1 MEQLPG
7 GVLHALLLD
16 GHGSARA
23 LDQAALTSWQ
33 PQQGPLWVHLDYT
46 DEGAWSWLS
55 GLEDVPAN
63 VVDSLLTMETRP
75 RVTRMG
81 EGLLVYL
88 RGVNLQPG
96 AQPEDMI
103 AIRLWIT
110 ASRVISTQRRTLLSV
125 TDMRTALDKQEGPG
139 SVGGI
144 VTDLTDRLTWYMEDV
159 IAHVEEQVSAAE
171 ELVRTAMG
179 AQARQQLSD
188 LRRQCTVLRRYMAP
202 QRDAISVLVQDPGGL
217 LSEDHRVIMRE
228 AADRLLRLL
237 EDLDSAREHA
247 SIAMEELTTA
257 LSDRL
262 NRRLYV
268 LAVITAMFLPLSFL
282 TGMLG
287 VNLGGIP
294 GAESPHGFAWFAAG
308 LLGLMVVIGVYLKRN
323 RWL

>member
-1 MEQLPG
+1 MSTLPD
-7 GVLHALLLD
+7 GVLHAVLLD
-16 GHGSARA
+16 GQGGASR
-23 LDQAALTSWQ
+23 LDQAGLASWQ
-33 PQQGPLWVHLDYT
+33 PEQGTLWVHLDYT
-46 DEGAWSWLS
+46 DDGAWRWLS
-55 GLEDVPAN
+55 DSKDVTPA
-63 VVDSLLTMETRP
+63 VIDSLLTMETRP

-81 EGLLVYL
+81 DGLLVYL

-103 AIRLWIT
+103 AIRLWLT
-110 ASRVISTQRRTLLSV
+110 GSRIISTQRRSLLSV
-125 TDMRTALDKQEGPG
+125 TDMLAALEKGEGAKTA
-139 SVGGI
+139 GGL
-144 VTDLTDRLTWYMEDV
+144 VTELVDRLTWYMEDV
-159 IAHVEEQVSAAE
+159 IARIEQQVSDAE
-171 ELVRTAMG
+171 ELVRGSMG
-179 AQARQQLSD
+179 VKARQALSD

-202 QRDAISVLVQDPGGL
+202 QRDAISVLVQDPSGL
-217 LSEDHRVIMRE
+217 FGEDEKLVIRE

-294 GAESPHGFAWFAAG
+294 GAESPYGFAWFGAG
-308 LLGLMVVIGVYLKRN
+308 LFALMTAIGLYLKRN